1 MREQEFR
8 SWLENSGSDEK
19 TIGSRVSS
27 AKRIE
32 AAIGDLDE
40 RLDAEGYET
49 LSAHFSYSAEDE
61 RDDRPNPSPISI
73 DGNLRNGLASLKQ
86 ALRLYD
92 SFRSSDPSKQSNNAV
107 VKQMARVEIEG
118 AMDA

>member
-32 AAIGDLDE
+32 AAIGVLDE

-49 LSAHFSYSAEDE
+49 LSAQFS
-61 RDDRPNPSPISI
+61 
-73 DGNLRNGLASLKQ
+73 
-86 ALRLYD
+86 
-92 SFRSSDPSKQSNNAV
+92 
-107 VKQMARVEIEG
+107 
-118 AMDA
+118 